1 MFHSPKAEETQEDP
15 GGKPQTRK
23 REEEMKIVPQ
33 GMKIE
38 KGGEGEFEPGSPGG
52 EGGDR

>member
-23 REEEMKIVPQ
+23 REEEMKILPQ
-33 GMKIE
+33 GIKIE
-38 KGGEGEFEPGSPGG
+38 SIRFQMKRVIKIFL
-52 EGGDR
+52 